1 MLESLIE
8 TQNLK
13 TYFPILRG
21 FFNRPVGAVKA
32 VDSISLKIN
41 PGQWMGLVGES
52 GCGKTTLAKTILRFY
67 KPTSGHIYF
76 DIPDDVKQK
85 IKNLEMSNGSPDELK
100 KLIASYDIA
109 AFKRRNIKGVRKRMQ
124 LVQQD
129 PFSSLNPRMRIGNVI
144 REPITVHKLL
154 RGAEARQR
162 VIELLK
168 MVGLSETHYRRYPH
182 QFSGGQR
189 QRIAIA
195 RALATEPDFIIFDE
209 PTSALDVSV
218 QAQILDLLKQLLT
231 EKGLTYM
238 YITHDLTVAE
248 SVCDLITVMYLGK
261 VVEVARA
268 DEIFRAPMHP
278 YSQALVQA
286 TPVPD
291 PNRKRG
297 RLLLRGEV
305 PSPANPPSA
314 CRFHP
319 RCPRMT
325 EECENLEPV
334 LEDHGNGHLVACW
347 HPIT

>member
-1 MLESLIE
+1 ME
-8 TQNLK
+8 TLFETRNLK
-13 TYFPILRG
+13 MHFPILKG
-21 FFNRPVGAVKA
+21 FLNRPVGIVKA
-32 VDSISLKIN
+32 VDSISMSIK

-52 GCGKTTLAKTILRFY
+52 GCGKTTLGKTFLRFY

-76 DIPDDVKQK
+76 DTPEDIRHR
-85 IKNLEMSNGSPDELK
+85 IEELESSNSKSDELK
-100 KLIASYDIA
+100 RLVSRYDIA
-109 AFKRRNIKGVRKRMQ
+109 SFKRKYLKTVRKEMQ

-144 REPITVHKLL
+144 KEPLAVHGIVKGQEATQKVLQLL
-154 RGAEARQR
+154 R
-162 VIELLK
+162 
-168 MVGLSETHYRRYPH
+168 MVGLSEDHYRRFPH

-195 RALATEPDFIIFDE
+195 RALATDPKFIIFDE

-218 QAQILDLLKQLLT
+218 QAQVLDLLRQLLN
-231 EKGLTYM
+231 EKELTYL

-248 SVCDLITVMYLGK
+248 SVCDIITVMYLGK
-261 VVEVARA
+261 VVEVAKA

-278 YSQALVQA
+278 YSHALVQA

-291 PNRKRG
+291 PKRVHG
-297 RLLLRGEV
+297 RIILEGEV

-319 RCPRMT
+319 RCSRAT
-325 EECENLEPV
+325 VECRTNEPLLV
-334 LEDHGNGHLVACW
+334 DHGNGHFTACW
-347 HPIT
+347 H